1 MKKHKLSLKNADNI
15 DSELDVSRISSN
27 DKRKAFIE
35 LTLDEKSIEDFMQ
48 GVGTITPYEITKM
61 DKSFYSFRI
70 INEDLFDEI
79 FNFEGVSYENVDD
92 NMFLNPYENFTII
105 FSLSVKIHLKR
116 PNLYGKTEEEL
127 TIQWK
132 FK

>member
-15 DSELDVSRISSN
+15 DSELDISRISSN

-35 LTLDEKSIEDFMQ
+35 LTLDEKSIEKFIQ

-61 DKSFYSFRI
+61 DKNFYSFKI
-70 INEDLFDEI
+70 INEDLFEEI
-79 FNFEGVSYENVDD
+79 FDFEGVSYENI
-92 NMFLNPYENFTII
+92 NGTMFLNPHKEFVII
-105 FSLSVKIHLKR
+105 FSLSVKIHLKH
-116 PNLYGKTEEEL
+116 PNLYGETEDNL